1 MTEKDIII
9 IGAGTAG
16 LSAAIY
22 AQRAGKTTLVL
33 EREAYGGQIINTPDV
48 ENYPGITHISG
59 FDFATGLYE
68 QAQNLGAEVEF
79 ADVAGVEDQGG
90 KKIVHTT
97 GGDFACRALI
107 LATGVQRRKLGLPK
121 EQAFTGKGVSYCAT
135 CDGAFFKGKDVAV
148 NGGGNTALEDAQYLS
163 RIAGKV
169 YLIHRRDAFRAD
181 PAEVKKI
188 EGKENVIPVLNCT
201 VTDLVGDGKL
211 SGVEVMN
218 KVTGEKKILP
228 VSALFVAIGQAPSNA
243 AFAGLVDLD
252 EAGYIRAGEDC
263 KTSRPGVFAAGDCR
277 TKSVRQLTT
286 AAADGA
292 VAALAAA
299 AYLG

>member
-33 EREAYGGQIINTPDV
+33 ERD
-48 ENYPGITHISG
+48 
-59 FDFATGLYE
+59 YE

-218 KVTGEKKILP
+218 KVTGEKKVLP

>member
-48 ENYPGITHISG
+48 ENYPGIAHISG

-79 ADVAGVEDQGG
+79 TDVAGVEDQGG

-218 KVTGEKKILP
+218 KVTGEKKVLP

>member
-48 ENYPGITHISG
+48 ENYPGIAHISG

-218 KVTGEKKILP
+218 KLTGEKKVLP

-263 KTSRPGVFAAGDCR
+263 KTSCPGVFAAGDCR

>member
-48 ENYPGITHISG
+48 ENYPGIAHISG

-218 KVTGEKKILP
+218 KVTGEKKVLP

>member
-48 ENYPGITHISG
+48 ENYPGIAHISG
-59 FDFATGLYE
+59 FDVATGRYE

-218 KVTGEKKILP
+218 KVTGEKKVLP

>member
-1 MTEKDIII
+1 MEEKDIII

-16 LSAAIY
+16 LTAAIY
-22 AQRAGKTTLVL
+22 AQRAGKTALVL

-48 ENYPGITHISG
+48 ENYPGIAHISG
-59 FDFATGLYE
+59 FDFATSLYE
-68 QAQNLGAEVEF
+68 QAQNLGAQVEF
-79 ADVAGVEDQGG
+79 ADVTGAEDQGE

-97 GGDFACRALI
+97 AGDFSCRALI
-107 LATGVQRRKLGLPK
+107 LATGVQRRKLGLQK
-121 EQAFTGKGVSYCAT
+121 EQVYSGKGLSYCAT

-163 RIAGKV
+163 QIAGKV

-188 EGKENVIPVLNCT
+188 EGKENVSLVLNST
-201 VTDLVGDGKL
+201 VTDLLGDGKL
-211 SGVEVMN
+211 SGVEVTD
-218 KVTGEKKILP
+218 KVTGEKKVLP

-243 AFAGLVDLD
+243 AFEGLVDLD

-263 KTSRPGVFAAGDCR
+263 RTSRPGVFAAGDCR